1 MKTYGI
7 VHTPLLARIQANRR
21 DTSKVVAFIGSQICF
36 LERGSA
42 IPAIG
47 TTTEVMITRAMYG
60 QNEFGHPNYKGLRGL
75 MIEVVDPA
83 KHMLVAIDGF
93 ECSGSMCRTT
103 AHGRE
108 TDGRRVLTS
117 NDMYPPKRPGE
128 STTAWCDRTRGSMW
142 LTPGRTDIFVAEN
155 VNARFDRREPTPT
168 RPTNVWIN
176 RAQFA
181 EKSGCGVRVHG
192 LSRIEDGDWARLVR
206 GFERPAPAITETTE
220 GEAK

>member
-7 VHTPLLARIQANRR
+7 VHKPLLARFQANQR
-21 DTSKVVAFIGSQICF
+21 DPSKVVAFIGSQICF

-42 IPAIG
+42 VPAIG
-47 TTTEVMITRAMYG
+47 TTAEVMITRAMYG
-60 QNEFGHPNYKGLRGL
+60 QNEFGHPNYKVLRGL
-75 MIEVVDPA
+75 MIEVVESA

-108 TDGRRVLTS
+108 TDGRRAITHEEF
-117 NDMYPPKRPGE
+117 YPPKRPGE
-128 STTAWCDRTRGSMW
+128 STKTWNDRTRGSMW
-142 LTPGRTDIFVAEN
+142 LTPGRTNIFVAEN

-168 RPTNVWIN
+168 RPTNVWID
-176 RAQFA
+176 RAQYA
-181 EKSGCGVRVHG
+181 EKSGCGVRVLG
-192 LSRIEDGDWARLVR
+192 LSRIGDGDWARLVR
-206 GFERPAPAITETTE
+206 GFERPVPATGDTMK